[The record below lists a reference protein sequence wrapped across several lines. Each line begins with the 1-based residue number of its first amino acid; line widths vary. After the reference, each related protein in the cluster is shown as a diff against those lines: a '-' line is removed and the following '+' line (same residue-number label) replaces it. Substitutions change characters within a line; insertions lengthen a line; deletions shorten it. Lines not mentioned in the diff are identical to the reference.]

1 MPGKVFAGFEKIG
14 GVYVRT
20 TRLQA
25 VLRLTDLDGAV
36 AASVRSDTTGT
47 AAKRTKPIRGEAKV
61 GP

>member
-25 VLRLTDLDGAV
+25 VLQLTDLDGAV
-36 AASVRSDTTGT
+36 AASVRSDTGT
-47 AAKRTKPIRGEAKV
+47 AAKRTSQSEEKQK
-61 GP
+61 